1 MACGPFQAPF
11 ELQQQREPSV
21 YFIKLGAALWHW
33 RCATPFLA
41 KDMNASMHGR
51 TTCVSLLAL
60 LLLGVP
66 LAGPVAGGG
75 MEAARLLAG
84 TGTHYSDNA
93 AGKLGGEVPRRI
105 LAGSINLSGLDP
117 DRASCIQSCPPPGG
131 SYTGPGC
138 QKVYG
143 CR

>member
-1 MACGPFQAPF
+1 
-11 ELQQQREPSV
+11 
-21 YFIKLGAALWHW
+21 
-33 RCATPFLA
+33 
-41 KDMNASMHGR
+41 
-51 TTCVSLLAL
+51 
-60 LLLGVP
+60 
-66 LAGPVAGGG
+66 

-93 AGKLGGEVPRRI
+93 AWKLGGEVPRRI
-105 LAGSINLSGLDP
+105 LASINLSGLDP
-117 DRASCIQSCPPPGG
+117 DRASCIQSCPAPGR